1 MKCPSCFTTE
11 TRVTCTKHGVHE
23 TRRYCRCLKCAKR
36 YITIEKYLVSVSEVK
51 RRPCQYIRGEECA
64 FSVLTE
70 QNVRDIRRLARHTRY
85 VDIAKKYGIH
95 RVTVYKIVHFKTWSH
110 VKEEEGAPVPAW

>member
-1 MKCPSCFTTE
+1 MESAK
-11 TRVTCTKHGVHE
+11 
-23 TRRYCRCLKCAKR
+23 RYCRCLKCHKR

-110 VKEEEGAPVPAW
+110 VKEEESAPVPAW